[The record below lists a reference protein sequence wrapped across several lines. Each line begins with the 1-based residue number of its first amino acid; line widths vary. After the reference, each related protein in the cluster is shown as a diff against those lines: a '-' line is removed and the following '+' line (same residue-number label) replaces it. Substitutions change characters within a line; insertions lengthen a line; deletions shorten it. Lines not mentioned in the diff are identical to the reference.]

1 MIVSGA
7 AVAVMAVIPGMPA
20 VRTLVVA
27 ACLMGSGFYLSGKI
41 KKEPQALSQM
51 AMAPST
57 QLQDSPQAQAA
68 AAKEE
73 VSEEEYFK
81 DVNNVY
87 SLLTLEPVEIE
98 FGYSLIPLADES
110 VGGRLISRIVIFR
123 RQYAQDMGFVIPS
136 IRLRGSEGQESGHGR
151 EQIAREI
158 RNSFGIPEKRIFYGT
173 LANPAGS
180 ACIFMKLMK

>member
-1 MIVSGA
+1 MWLHVLWEADFIF
-7 AVAVMAVIPGMPA
+7 PG
-20 VRTLVVA
+20 R
-27 ACLMGSGFYLSGKI
+27 I

-57 QLQDSPQAQAA
+57 QLQDSPQAQVAA
-68 AAKEE
+68 AEE
-73 VSEEEYFK
+73 AVSEEEYFK

-123 RQYAQDMGFVIPS
+123 RQYA
-136 IRLRGSEGQESGHGR
+136 
-151 EQIAREI
+151 
-158 RNSFGIPEKRIFYGT
+158 RIWD
-173 LANPAGS
+173 L
-180 ACIFMKLMK
+180 